1 MSTEASTTRG
11 PAPLDRAT
19 MPPYL
24 RTTVQ
29 TVVAGALAVGVGFAV
44 SPQRVTW
51 AVLTVFVCFLQASNS
66 GEQVRRALFRAG
78 GTAIGIVVGDL
89 LVHLT
94 GGQVW
99 PSVLIV
105 LVTMFFGIYLIR
117 VNYMFLTVAITVMI
131 SQLYVQLGQFGWPI
145 LLLRLVETAVGVG
158 AVVVTVLLVVPLR
171 PQRVLSTGVLL
182 WFRALRALV
191 EAALGRLEG
200 KGEGLRPLVR
210 DLDAA
215 YAALVTTATSLRRVT
230 VGRTAGEIPEV
241 LEVSAAARQY
251 ARSLAASL
259 QEAEAA
265 GEGLPASDDPRLHA
279 AAEQL
284 LAALDAI
291 EEHLTTGRPGRY
303 TRSSSLLALALDDL
317 RGRRSPLAN
326 TLRDL
331 TRLDGALARLAS
343 VLGMDVTDRDTAWP
357 EQASFVQLP

>member
-1 MSTEASTTRG
+1 
-11 PAPLDRAT
+11 
-19 MPPYL
+19 
-24 RTTVQ
+24 
-29 TVVAGALAVGVGFAV
+29 
-44 SPQRVTW
+44 
-51 AVLTVFVCFLQASNS
+51 VLTVFVCFLQASNS

-78 GTAIGIVVGDL
+78 GTAAGIVVGDL
-89 LVHLT
+89 LVHVT

-99 PSVLIV
+99 PSVSIV
-105 LVTMFFGIYLIR
+105 LVAMFFGIYLIR
-117 VNYMFLTVAITVMI
+117 INYMFLTVAITVMI
-131 SQLYVQLGQFGWPI
+131 SQLYVQLGEFGWGI
-145 LLLRLVETAVGVG
+145 LLLRLVETSLGVA
-158 AVVVTVLLVVPLR
+158 AVVVTVLFVVPLR

-200 KGEGLRPLVR
+200 DADPLRPLVR

-259 QEAEAA
+259 QEAEVA
-265 GEGLPASDDPRLHA
+265 GDELPGRDDERLHA

-291 EEHLTTGRPGRY
+291 EDHLVTGRPWVY
-303 TRSSSLLALALDDL
+303 TRSSSLLTLALDDL
-317 RGRRSPLAN
+317 RRRRSPLAN
-326 TLRDL
+326 VLRDL
-331 TRLDGALARLAS
+331 TRLDGALARFAS
-343 VLGMDVTDRDTAWP
+343 AIGMAVTDRDTAAP
-357 EQASFVQLP
+357 PQQSVAQLP